1 MTPRT
6 PVTPRTAPS
15 LPPTPWAGRS
25 IRSTHAP
32 DGVVRAPGRGAVAA
46 GPDEDDP
53 MAALGAAVREREVA
67 ALAGTDRHT
76 P

>member
-1 MTPRT
+1 
-6 PVTPRTAPS
+6 
-15 LPPTPWAGRS
+15 
-25 IRSTHAP
+25 
-32 DGVVRAPGRGAVAA
+32 VVRAPGRGAVAA